1 MAEIHGVFIFADFGV
16 KLRLFANFG
25 DAEPAGKL
33 LNVTVFGLNAGKH
46 LLLKAAVIPNDSVRG
61 VKHGDRQ
68 RIIVQIGIFLR
79 RHAVVERQNRAA
91 NPLEITL
98 GFEDCYPAQN
108 Q

>member
-1 MAEIHGVFIFADFGV
+1 MAKIHGIFIFADFGV

-25 DAEPAGKL
+25 DAEPTGKL
-33 LNVTVFGLNAGKH
+33 FNIAVFGLNTGKH
-46 LLLKAAVIPNDSVRG
+46 LLLKAAVIPNDSVCG

-68 RIIVQIGIFLR
+68 RIIVQIGIFLC

-98 GFEDCYPAQN
+98 GFEKRYPAQN